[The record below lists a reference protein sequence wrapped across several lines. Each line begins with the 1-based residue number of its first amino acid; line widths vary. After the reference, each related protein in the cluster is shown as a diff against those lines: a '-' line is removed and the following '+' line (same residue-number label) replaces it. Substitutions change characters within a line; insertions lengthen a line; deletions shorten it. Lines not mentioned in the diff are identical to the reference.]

1 MNRTRTPRPNLLHQV
16 ERDRRQ
22 VLRNVRCARW
32 FVKDARTPPPPYRAA
47 ALETVQS
54 SNSADHETRHAQSA
68 VPHATPAAVV
78 ARHLPTRICQIAS
91 HDRATTA
98 SQLRATT
105 PSQPRRNHVTI
116 TSQPRHNPATPT
128 PQPRHNRATTPSQP
142 RHNPATPASR
152 PRHNHVTSTH
162 QPP

>member
-68 VPHATPAAVV
+68 VPHATPVAVV
-78 ARHLPTRICQIAS
+78 ALVLGLTGATSCAFERNVGGRADHFLNVMPDLIRHPCVKADGPRVKPGVTDGDGHRVKPGVTKGRVKPGVTAERC
-91 HDRATTA
+91 ATA
-98 SQLRATT
+98 
-105 PSQPRRNHVTI
+105 
-116 TSQPRHNPATPT
+116 
-128 PQPRHNRATTPSQP
+128 
-142 RHNPATPASR
+142 
-152 PRHNHVTSTH
+152 
-162 QPP
+162 